1 MSLKNLKFKVNKI
14 ILIGSAGIVHKKN
27 LLIRL
32 KIKMFKVFKKNL
44 STPLLKKIFP
54 NLLTK
59 LKNAFGSEDYKNA
72 SPIMKETLVKLVN
85 TDLKDYLQNIKVST
99 LLIWGEK
106 DTETPIEDGKLMQ
119 QTIPDCG
126 LVTIKNCSHYVYL
139 EEPQYINRIIKYF
152 LNGENK

>member
-14 ILIGSAGIVHKKN
+14 ILIGSAGIVHKKS
-27 LLIRL
+27 LHIRL
-32 KIKMFKVFKKNL
+32 KIKLFKISKKVL
-44 STPLLKKIFP
+44 SIKIFQKNFP
-54 NLLTK
+54 NLLSK
-59 LKNAFGSEDYKNA
+59 FKKIFGSEDYKNA
-72 SPIMKETLVKLVN
+72 PPIMRETLVKLVN
-85 TDLKDYLQNIKVST
+85 TDLKNFLPCIKVPT

-139 EEPQYINRIIKYF
+139 EEPQYVNRIIKYF